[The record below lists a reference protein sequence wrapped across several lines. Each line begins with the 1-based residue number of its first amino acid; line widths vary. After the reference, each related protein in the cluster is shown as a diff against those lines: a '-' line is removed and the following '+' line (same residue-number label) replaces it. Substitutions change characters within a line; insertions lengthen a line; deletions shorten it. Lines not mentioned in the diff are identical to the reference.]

1 MPNIVIRAPPCDAIR
16 SKESNVLKQPT
27 VSRRQF
33 LQTLAALGGAAAL
46 TGCGSDGAGS
56 SAGTLTIGIAD
67 EPEGLDI
74 QQIGWDNYV
83 HWLLYEPLLAYSDDL
98 SKIEP
103 CFAEKFEVSDDGKTY
118 TITLPK
124 DAKFSNGDTLD
135 ANAYKAS
142 FDRYIKVSE
151 FGSDYDDVESFEVVD
166 DQTLVMHLKQAAPYL
181 MTPLS
186 TTFSA
191 AVDTKV
197 ADEMEKDEFNR
208 EPVANGP
215 YVIDSWEQGSQ
226 VTLKKNENYVTNN
239 PFVENKG
246 PWAFDTIVVRF
257 IPDDFTRVSEVES
270 GNADIVFD
278 VPASSVSEL
287 EANDDIEL
295 YEYAQSGASYIYL
308 NTDEG
313 VLTDP
318 KVREAF
324 ALAVDRDEIAKALD
338 DRVTPLYGFISEAQP
353 CYSADEEAS
362 LAKKLGHDPDKAKSL
377 LEGAGWK
384 ANSDGVMTKGGA
396 KLSVEL
402 LVSGNRPTLKDAGPV
417 LQKQLQAV
425 GFDAKITEQD
435 SSYIKTKVKD
445 GDFSA
450 ACRNYVWLD
459 PDILYSVFTPASGY
473 PWEDKKVTELL
484 EKGRQTS
491 DDTERTKVYA
501 EFQEH
506 MATLF
511 KGIALFSDK
520 YVIAGKKNVEG
531 MKVSKDGR
539 VRLHDAKLV

>member
-1 MPNIVIRAPPCDAIR
+1 MRRVWTHSV
-16 SKESNVLKQPT
+16 SKEQNVLKQPA

-33 LQTLAALGGAAAL
+33 LQILTALGGAAAL
-46 TGCGSDGAGS
+46 TGCGSDATGGGS

-74 QQIGWDNYV
+74 QQIGWENYV
-83 HWLLYEPLLAYSDDL
+83 HWLLYDPIVVYSDDL
-98 SKIEP
+98 TEVKP
-103 CFAEKFEVSDDGKTY
+103 CAAEKFEVSDDGKTY

-142 FDRYIKVSE
+142 LDRYIKISE
-151 FGSDYDDVESFEVVD
+151 YGTDYDDVESFEVVD

-226 VTLKKNENYVTNN
+226 VTLKNNENYVTNN

-353 CYSADEEAS
+353 C
-362 LAKKLGHDPDKAKSL
+362 
-377 LEGAGWK
+377 
-384 ANSDGVMTKGGA
+384 
-396 KLSVEL
+396 
-402 LVSGNRPTLKDAGPV
+402 
-417 LQKQLQAV
+417 
-425 GFDAKITEQD
+425 
-435 SSYIKTKVKD
+435 
-445 GDFSA
+445 
-450 ACRNYVWLD
+450 
-459 PDILYSVFTPASGY
+459 
-473 PWEDKKVTELL
+473 
-484 EKGRQTS
+484 
-491 DDTERTKVYA
+491 
-501 EFQEH
+501 
-506 MATLF
+506 
-511 KGIALFSDK
+511 
-520 YVIAGKKNVEG
+520 
-531 MKVSKDGR
+531 
-539 VRLHDAKLV
+539 

>member
-1 MPNIVIRAPPCDAIR
+1 MRRTWTYSV
-16 SKESNVLKQPT
+16 SKEQNVLKQPA

-33 LQTLAALGGAAAL
+33 LQILTALGGAAAL
-46 TGCGSDGAGS
+46 TG
-56 SAGTLTIGIAD
+56 
-67 EPEGLDI
+67 LDI
-74 QQIGWDNYV
+74 QQIGWENYV
-83 HWLLYEPLLAYSDDL
+83 HWLLYDPIVVYSDDL
-98 SKIEP
+98 TEVKP
-103 CFAEKFEVSDDGKTY
+103 CAAEKFEVSDDGKTY
-118 TITLPK
+118 TLTLPK

-197 ADEMEKDEFNR
+197 ADEKEKDEFNR

-257 IPDDFTRVSEVES
+257 IPDEFTRVSEVES

-278 VPASSVSEL
+278 VPGTSVSEL

-295 YEYAQSGASYIYL
+295 YEYEQSGASYIYL
-308 NTDEG
+308 NTDDG

-324 ALAVDRDEIAKALD
+324 ALAIDRDEIAKALD
-338 DRVTPLYGFISEAQP
+338 NRVTPLYGFISEAQP

-402 LVSGNRPTLKDAGPV
+402 LISGNRPTLKDAGPV

-445 GDFSA
+445 GDFPAATTSGSIPTSSTAPLPLPPAIRGRTSRSPSSSRRAVRPPTTPSA
-450 ACRNYVWLD
+450 PR
-459 PDILYSVFTPASGY
+459 STPSSRSTWPPCSRAFRCS
-473 PWEDKKVTELL
+473 P
-484 EKGRQTS
+484 TS
-491 DDTERTKVYA
+491 TSSRARRTLRA
-501 EFQEH
+501 
-506 MATLF
+506 
-511 KGIALFSDK
+511 
-520 YVIAGKKNVEG
+520 
-531 MKVSKDGR
+531 
-539 VRLHDAKLV
+539 